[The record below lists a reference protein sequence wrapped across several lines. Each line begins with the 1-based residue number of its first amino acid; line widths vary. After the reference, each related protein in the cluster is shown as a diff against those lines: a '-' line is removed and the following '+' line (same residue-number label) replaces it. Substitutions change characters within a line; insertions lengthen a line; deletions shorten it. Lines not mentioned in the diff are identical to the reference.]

1 MLKELRMHSNPDA
14 KVFLIGNKIY
24 LENERNVNRE
34 QGEQNANQ
42 NHFHLFLESSV
53 KTWFNA

>member
-34 QGEQNANQ
+34 QGEQNPDQ

-53 KTWFNA
+53 KT